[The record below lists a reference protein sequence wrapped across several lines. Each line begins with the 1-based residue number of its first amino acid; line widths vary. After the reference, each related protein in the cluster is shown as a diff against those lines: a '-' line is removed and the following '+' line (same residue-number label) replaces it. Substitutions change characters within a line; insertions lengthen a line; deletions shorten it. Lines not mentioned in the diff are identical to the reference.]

1 MMVPTITGIMVVL
14 TCYREQDLELLKV
27 YKKSVGVCI
36 FLASL
41 AGFWVQGLIVMHS
54 AGRHV

>member
-14 TCYREQDLELLKV
+14 TCYRKLLELLKV

-54 AGRHV
+54 AGQRV